1 MLNDQVFYVYFLLT
15 CKWCKVRKIRYND
28 VERTS
33 AVSRMY
39 DVQGV
44 IVTNIGFTK
53 KAITVARELDVI
65 LALPGTLRF
74 RIENVIDDIDTEILS
89 EIIEDKD

>member
-1 MLNDQVFYVYFLLT
+1 MLNDRVFYVYFLLT
-15 CKWCKVRKIRYND
+15 CKWCKDRKIRYND

-44 IVTNIGFTK
+44 IATNVGFTK
-53 KAITVARELDVI
+53 KAITVARELGVI
-65 LALPGTLRF
+65 LTLPGTLRF
-74 RIENVIDDIDTEILS
+74 RIENVIDDIDTEKL
-89 EIIEDKD
+89 